1 MATKKYVE
9 VINNMEMILE
19 MPYPPKEF
27 SWAKG
32 FFFQIFFNCNP
43 IKKINIKNELKDLV
57 VDSLRTLQE
66 ALFNLNRL
74 QELQSFVNRLTTIYS
89 DLKDKFNQVFSFF

>member
-1 MATKKYVE
+1 LGRILVATKKYVE

-32 FFFQIFFNCNP
+32 FFFSKFF
-43 IKKINIKNELKDLV
+43 
-57 VDSLRTLQE
+57 
-66 ALFNLNRL
+66 
-74 QELQSFVNRLTTIYS
+74 
-89 DLKDKFNQVFSFF
+89 